1 MPATPAWP
9 PKSAP
14 RLFVADEL
22 RSGGVVRIEG
32 NPAHYLARVMRA
44 APGDIV
50 ILCDD
55 ITGEWAARVSDVGKR
70 DVVLDVVEQLRPRE
84 SVPDLWLCPALL
96 KKDRFD
102 LVLEKATELG
112 AARIQPLFTRRCV
125 ADKLNLDRA
134 RAITTEAAEQC
145 ARTALPQLAE
155 PLKLDALLAA
165 WPEDRVLFFA
175 DENGGEPA
183 AAAFASLGD
192 SPRRRGPQAE
202 EREPEGGPRLRGG
215 SQGPK
220 AAILTGPEGGFDDAE
235 RAAIRA
241 HPAARPIS
249 LGPRIL
255 RGETAAI
262 AALSVWM
269 AMAGDW

>member
-14 RLFVADEL
+14 RLFVEQEL
-22 RSGGVVRIEG
+22 AAGVSIDLEG
-32 NPAHYLARVMRA
+32 PHAHYLARVMRVDG
-44 APGDIV
+44 GDVV

-55 ITGEWAARVSDVGKR
+55 ITGEWAARVFAVAKR
-70 DVVLDVVEQLRPRE
+70 HVSLIVDTMLRPRE
-84 SVPDLWLCPALL
+84 SVPDLWLAPALL

-112 AARIQPLFTRRCV
+112 AARIQPLVTRRCV
-125 ADKLNLDRA
+125 ADKLNLERA

-155 PLKLDALLAA
+155 VVKLDALLAG
-165 WPEDRVLFFA
+165 WPEGRALFFA

-183 AAAFASLGD
+183 AAAFAGHS
-192 SPRRRGPQAE
+192 GP
-202 EREPEGGPRLRGG
+202 
-215 SQGPK
+215 
-220 AAILTGPEGGFDDAE
+220 AAILTGPEGGFDEAE

-241 HPAARPIS
+241 HPAARPIT

-262 AALSVWM
+262 AALSLWM
-269 AMAGDW
+269 ATAGDW

>member
-14 RLFVADEL
+14 RLFVPDEL
-22 RSGGVVRIEG
+22 GPERRIALEG
-32 NPAHYLARVMRA
+32 PQAHYLGKVMRMRA
-44 APGDIV
+44 GDTV

-55 ITGEWAARVSDVGKR
+55 LTGEWAAHVIDVGKR
-70 DVVLDVVEQLRPRE
+70 DVALDVVEMLRARE
-84 SVPDLWLCPALL
+84 AVPDLWLCPALL
-96 KKDRFD
+96 KRDRFD

-112 AARIQPLFTRRCV
+112 VARIAPVITRRCV
-125 ADKLNLDRA
+125 ADKLNPERA
-134 RAITTEAAEQC
+134 RAITIEAAEQC

-155 PLKLDALLAA
+155 PVKLDTLLTH
-165 WPEDRVLFFA
+165 WPKDRALFFA

-183 AAAFASLGD
+183 ATAFAAHH
-192 SPRRRGPQAE
+192 GP
-202 EREPEGGPRLRGG
+202 
-215 SQGPK
+215 
-220 AAILTGPEGGFDDAE
+220 AALLIGPEGGFDDAE

-241 HPAARPIS
+241 HPEARPIS

-262 AALSVWM
+262 TALAVWM
-269 AMAGDW
+269 ASAGDW